1 MKKLISLILVAIT
14 VLSITGCK
22 PELKGGQPD
31 APVVSNGG
39 IVTKQGDW
47 IYYINGAMPSVVSE
61 ALADTDRARIYRM
74 KADGSHKQA
83 VTDKKAYDMHIYGDK
98 IFYTS
103 PSEKEVIL
111 YSINI
116 NGKGNKKIKAF
127 QDSEFIF
134 FGENAVIIENKERI
148 FYYDYET
155 LTELSFATGNIDS
168 AKVSE
173 NYIYFCADNGN
184 GINRIGIKTGRREVI
199 ADKVGLLL
207 YATDE
212 IVYFVSTRIPYRVNT
227 NTLELVQISEAHY
240 RKTYLDMEKRYL
252 VCVLSDEADSGLFLQ
267 PIDNVAGQPVGQG
280 GNKPRLQ
287 VHLKSAWA
295 ITTTKDYIF
304 FVEEQTGDV
313 YRMTFEGKD
322 KVVLGKVPSV
332 RDTVAMEVIDDTLY
346 IMDDATGGKIYS
358 VKTDGSDTL
367 KIIKE

>member
-1 MKKLISLILVAIT
+1 MKKIISLILVAIT

-22 PELKGGQPD
+22 KALTGGQPD
-31 APVVSNGG
+31 APVISNGG

-47 IYYINGAMPSVVSE
+47 IYYINGAMPETVDE
-61 ALADTDRARIYRM
+61 ALADTDRAKIYRM
-74 KADGSHKQA
+74 KADGSQKQA
-83 VTDKKAYDMHIYGDK
+83 VTDKKAYDMYVYGDK

-103 PSEKEVIL
+103 PSEKEVVL

-116 NGKGNKKIKAF
+116 NGKSNKKIKTF
-127 QDSEFIF
+127 QNSGYVF
-134 FGENAVIIENKERI
+134 FGEKAVIVENEEKL

-155 LTELSFATGNIDS
+155 LTELSFSTGNIDS
-168 AKVSE
+168 AMLSE
-173 NYIYFCADNGN
+173 NYLYFSADNGN
-184 GINRIGIKTGRREVI
+184 GINRIEIKTGRKEVLT
-199 ADKVGLLL
+199 DKVGLILEV
-207 YATDE
+207 TDE
-212 IVYFVSTRIPYRVNT
+212 MVYFVSTRLPYRLNT
-227 NTLELVQISEAHY
+227 NTLELVQISESFY
-240 RKTYLDMEKRYL
+240 RKTYLDMDKRYF
-252 VCVLSDEADSGLFLQ
+252 VCVLSDEADQGLFLQ
-267 PIDNVAGQPVGQG
+267 PIDNVAGQPVGEN

-304 FVEEQTGDV
+304 FVEETTGDV

-322 KVVLGKVPSV
+322 KTVLGKVPSV
-332 RDTVAMEVIDDTLY
+332 RDTIAMEVIEDTLY